1 MQTARIL
8 KWERDTEVA
17 DNTESTWTSALIVGD
32 GPEDMYDILVIGE
45 PGRVGPTHYS
55 VTGTRNMDGVTFAE
69 GWASS
74 WDEAC
79 RLAEIEARRASI
91 RAVE

>member
-1 MQTARIL
+1 MSPPRFNG
-8 KWERDTEVA
+8 WERDSEVA
-17 DNTESTWTSALIVGD
+17 KDTESTWTNIFVAGD
-32 GPEDMYDILVIGE
+32 GPDDGYDMLVVGE
-45 PGRVGPTHYS
+45 PGRVGPTMYS
-55 VTGTRNMDGVTFAE
+55 VTGTRDMRGVTFAE
-69 GWASS
+69 RTASS